1 MLTKFFYSTMKGAP
15 VITNEWGSLLT
26 MLKGCLLTGF
36 NQQQVTS
43 VSILDGV
50 ATITLGSNH
59 GFIEHQV
66 VAIDGAAQVGF
77 NTDHRVVTVTATTI
91 TVNTSVT
98 GAITGTMTIKTA
110 PMGWTEKFT
119 GTNKSIFEPKNKIKN
134 PFILRVDDSLP
145 VGYDTT
151 WAKFAR
157 VTIAEGANGIDDFSG
172 FAKAPQLTASD
183 NVNEVGD
190 GVTGAAGIYGW
201 AKWYHGIDT
210 NLSARR
216 REASALRQ
224 GSNFDWVL
232 VGDDAN
238 FYLLLQFSEAVGRAT
253 YAFSAIDSV
262 SSTDKYNAFLS
273 ATNWKSAANVST
285 SLSNSNGYY
294 EVDQAW
300 GSNVTTAGKYLLR
313 DYGGVNKSNDVCAVF
328 TLSPV
333 NGYQVSGFSPSL
345 PFPNGADNSVVV
357 HSIYVRDLDGL
368 RGKLPM
374 INWILQ
380 KWTLGDKVV
389 LDKSDGKYLIAGVE
403 RTSATIDSFY
413 AFRLE
418 G

>member
-15 VITNEWGSLLT
+15 VMTNEWGSMLT

-43 VSILDGV
+43 ASISNGI

-66 VAIDGAAQVGF
+66 VAVSGANQVEF
-77 NTDHRVVTVTATTI
+77 NAEYRVISVTNTTI
-91 TVNTSVT
+91 TVKTAMTGAVT
-98 GAITGTMTIKTA
+98 GSMTIKTA
-110 PMGWTEKFT
+110 PLGWSEKFT
-119 GTNKSIFEPKNKIKN
+119 GTNKSIFEPKDKVKN

-145 VGYDTT
+145 IGYDTA

-157 VTIAEGANGIDDFSG
+157 VTIAEGANSIDDLAG
-172 FAKAPQLTASD
+172 FAKAPQLTSSD

-190 GVTGAAGIYGW
+190 GVTGGAGIYGW

-210 NLSARR
+210 NLSSRR

-238 FYLLLQFSEAVGRAT
+238 FYFLPQFSEAVGRAT
-253 YAFSAIDSV
+253 YAFAAVDSA
-262 SSTDKYNAFLS
+262 SSTDRFGCFLS
-273 ATNWKSAANVST
+273 STTWRFAANVST
-285 SLSNSNGYY
+285 SISNSNGYY
-294 EVDQAW
+294 RQDNSW
-300 GSNVTTAGKYLLR
+300 ITNDIISGKFLLGDFDGSSSV
-313 DYGGVNKSNDVCAVF
+313 SCALF
-328 TLSPV
+328 TLAPV
-333 NGYQVSGFSPSL
+333 NTYQVSGNTESL
-345 PFPNGADNSVVV
+345 PFPNRADNSVVL
-357 HSIYVRDLDGL
+357 HSIYVRDAAGL
-368 RGKLPM
+368 RGKLPI

-389 LDKSDGKYLIAGVE
+389 LDKADGRFLIAGVE
-403 RTSATIDSFY
+403 FTSANIDSFY